1 MLVVLRWCKGR
12 SPSFG
17 HRPSL
22 RRCGAIMVAGSL
34 YPVMHFGP
42 TRLNVADCPTRD
54 TALPEPC
61 ASCVPEGCSFETLM
75 GFASMGGLNR
85 LAANWVRLVLLLG
98 IGTLG
103 WKSGRES
110 WRFSHVRFKH
120 FPWAYCIDVGRLRAF
135 DKTLGFP
142 GEGPGGGFGSEEEGR
157 RRGRHTLGA
166 VAQAQGP
173 LLACLEFPRSRAPSR
188 PSSILP
194 RVLAPFLRSVLCL
207 CRLVSLFCG
216 FSSGLCGPLK
226 DFMDFAE
233 RISWTL
239 PRLLSLSGLD
249 FGLTVGLGSSL
260 FLLSCFVIG
269 LSCLWSLREAIRFAF
284 PGTMSRLLSAGQPLR

>member
-17 HRPSL
+17 LRPSL

-54 TALPEPC
+54 SALPEPC

-157 RRGRHTLGA
+157 RRGRQTLGA

-173 LLACLEFPRSRAPSR
+173 LLACLDFPRSRAPSR

-216 FSSGLCGPLK
+216 FSSACAAPL
-226 DFMDFAE
+226 

-239 PRLLSLSGLD
+239 PRGFHGLCRDSFLYPVWILDLPLAWVRHCFCCHASSLD
-249 FGLTVGLGSSL
+249 FP
-260 FLLSCFVIG
+260 
-269 LSCLWSLREAIRFAF
+269 CLWSLREAIRFAF
-284 PGTMSRLLSAGQPLR
+284 PAP